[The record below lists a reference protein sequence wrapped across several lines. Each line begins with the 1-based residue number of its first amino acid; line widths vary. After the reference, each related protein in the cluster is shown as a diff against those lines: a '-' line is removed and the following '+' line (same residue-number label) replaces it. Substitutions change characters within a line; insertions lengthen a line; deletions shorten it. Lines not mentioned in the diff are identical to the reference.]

1 MRACAKRLGV
11 RMSPH
16 KHERSALARL
26 RRSEDG
32 VAAVEF
38 SLLAPILFFACLATI
53 DLGMALGE
61 RMTIDHVLRAGANLA
76 MADPGTAA
84 VQDAL
89 ETTAKKNFT
98 VTKVEPGD
106 GQATS
111 SSADS
116 IYFEVEKFF
125 ACSDEPSSPVTNP
138 ADCSADYYTY
148 YRLDAVKTY
157 AAMILPD
164 ISFNPRIQV
173 QIR

>member
-1 MRACAKRLGV
+1 MELGRFKRQF
-11 RMSPH
+11 S
-16 KHERSALARL
+16 KAARDQ
-26 RRSEDG
+26 EG

-38 SLLAPILFFACLATI
+38 SLFAPILFFACLATV

-61 RMTIDHVLRAGANLA
+61 RMTIDHVLRAGANFA
-76 MADPGTAA
+76 MADPGETA

-98 VTKVEPGD
+98 VTKVAPGD
-106 GQATS
+106 GQSTS

-116 IYFEVEKFF
+116 IYFDVSKFF
-125 ACSDEPSSPVTNP
+125 ACPDAPSVAVADP
-138 ADCSADYYTY
+138 ADCGGDYYTF

-164 ISFNPRIQV
+164 INFSPAIQV